1 MDQFNRLFQKST
13 ENITCQLYSEISR
26 LVRLYAS
33 NLLKMETTV
42 AAGNDFTKLSFA
54 NAGQLEDENL
64 GLGNDMWAYLSGI
77 EEEYD
82 PKPLFKA
89 VCDFYVASLKKMLK
103 KFPFGNSILRDLDI
117 INPDKFC
124 SYSFSTVEGLAK
136 RFPQLGLADS
146 RTFDLLREEFM
157 DFKLSPANHS
167 PVSTYN
173 SATDEK
179 PKPGAFWYKVGD
191 ETLDGQPQF
200 PSLTNLMA
208 GVLSIPASTADSERG
223 FSILRKIHTDQRPSL
238 QQSTIVSLMSIK
250 FNYCHDTTFSSE
262 LLVECKKAT
271 LVSLNCS

>member
-1 MDQFNRLFQKST
+1 MDRFNRLFQKST
-13 ENITCQLYSEISR
+13 ENTTCQLYSEISR

-33 NLLKMETTV
+33 NLLKTETIV
-42 AAGNDFTKLSFA
+42 AAGNDLTKLSFA

-89 VCDFYVASLKKMLK
+89 VRDFYVASLKKMLK
-103 KFPFGNSILRDLDI
+103 KFPFGDSILRDLDI

-146 RTFDLLREEFM
+146 RTLDLLREEFM
-157 DFKLSPANHS
+157 DFKLSPADHP

-179 PKPGAFWYKVGD
+179 PRPGAFWYEVGKMK
-191 ETLDGQPQF
+191 TLDGQPQF

-208 GVLSIPASTADSERG
+208 DLLSILASNADSEDFP
-223 FSILRKIHTDQRPSL
+223 FSER
-238 QQSTIVSLMSIK
+238 STQTSVHP
-250 FNYCHDTTFSSE
+250 FN
-262 LLVECKKAT
+262 
-271 LVSLNCS
+271 N